1 MNKQIEIGRTMIQSY
16 NKLGYDAYNV
26 SSHDF
31 PGGFKRVRELENSA
45 DFPFISANILDSVS
59 QQPLFKP
66 YIIKKVSRKKFGI
79 IGVTSLLKAP
89 IKGAIIGVITE
100 SINKY
105 LPEIRKQA
113 DYIIL
118 LAYLERDDEME
129 FFTQQLDIDFILV
142 SGTFRYSRNL
152 ENKKGMLV
160 ARCGNIGKYAGI
172 LKFDL
177 KEPDQQLTD
186 ISNLMVQM
194 NYAEKRMN
202 SFKDAAQ
209 DRPLEEFYA
218 KDPNI
223 LRTIKSLETQI
234 QILQDEIQTSK
245 NPITYDLI
253 DLDESI
259 PDSPEIR
266 SMLNDLEKRI
276 TQIQSN

>member
-1 MNKQIEIGRTMIQSY
+1 MIQSY
-16 NKLGYDAYNV
+16 NKLGYHAYNV

-31 PGGFKRVRELENSA
+31 AGGFEKVRELGNSA
-45 DFPFISANILDSVS
+45 DFPFISANILDSTTR
-59 QQPLFKP
+59 QPLFKP
-66 YIIKKVSRKKFGI
+66 YIIKKVARKKFGI
-79 IGVTSLLKAP
+79 IGVTSQPKAP
-89 IKGAIIGVITE
+89 IKGVKIGDITE
-100 SINKY
+100 SINKF

-129 FFTQQLDIDFILV
+129 FFTQELDIDFIVV

-160 ARCGNIGKYAGI
+160 ARCGNIGKYVGI

-177 KEPDQQLTD
+177 QVPDQKLTD

-194 NYAEKRMN
+194 NYAERRMN
-202 SFKDAAQ
+202 SFTSAVQ

-234 QILQDEIQTSK
+234 QILQSEIQTSK

-253 DLDESI
+253 EMDESI

-266 SMLNDLEKRI
+266 SMLIDLEKRI
-276 TQIQSN
+276 SPVQSN